1 MSGNQGLAM
10 NCAAKIPVRVIRK
23 QEHDSYVYDGLY
35 QVTEW
40 KRVASQDGPV
50 VLKYKMVRLSTET
63 GEPHS
68 FARPHRPSC
77 APLGESSSLPLM
89 CCSCGILG
97 CCPLGNVGSGCCCR
111 QAPCRSRSSFARP
124 SSKASCLPGRACTAT
139 AATSSGPSSADG
151 EHDRFR
157 FDCSP
162 VLRFHTDG
170 AVLQRRGSSQ
180 FQSGHVGPSEGARS
194 AVDGVHLQ
202 RFGDGAACAAGVF
215 DVLRA
220 RRQRDQAARRRRAPT
235 EGPEATNPQAARP
248 SQA

>member
-35 QVTEW
+35 EVTEW

-68 FARPHRPSC
+68 LSPFLPPFLPSS
-77 APLGESSSLPLM
+77 PLV
-89 CCSCGILG
+89 CCS
-97 CCPLGNVGSGCCCR
+97 LGNVDEQCCCR

-124 SSKASCLPGRACTAT
+124 SSKASCLSGRVCTAM

-151 EHDRFR
+151 EHNRLR

-162 VLRFHTDG
+162 ELRFHSGG
-170 AVLQRRGSSQ
+170 AVLQRRGASQ
-180 FQSGHVGPSEGARS
+180 FQSGHPGPSEGARS
-194 AVDGVHLQ
+194 AVDGVRLQ
-202 RFGDGAACAAGVF
+202 
-215 DVLRA
+215 
-220 RRQRDQAARRRRAPT
+220 
-235 EGPEATNPQAARP
+235 
-248 SQA
+248 